1 MIATPRAPGAPAA
14 RRLRPLL
21 LIAPAA
27 VLIGVFLVLPY
38 LNIVVMSL
46 REPATNTPYG
56 RGFSAAGYAKFFA
69 DFYYAGALLQTLW
82 IGLLTTAVCAVLGF
96 PLALQIVRSSTRW
109 RALLYGVVLSPL
121 LVGIVVRS
129 YGWTILLGNNG
140 VVNRTLLDLGWVER
154 PLPLM
159 YNSFGIVIALAHVF
173 LPFMVLPIMGAL
185 QSVDPALENAARS
198 LGASPGRVFRRVL
211 LPLAL
216 PGIQS
221 GATLVFVLA
230 VSAYVTPVLIG
241 GMRVKTMAV
250 IVVETLIDQ
259 FQWPFGSALALILS
273 AAAALVV
280 VLFMRLTR
288 IRWQ

>member
-1 MIATPRAPGAPAA
+1 MTQAARPVALRPWLLAAPALA
-14 RRLRPLL
+14 
-21 LIAPAA
+21 
-27 VLIGVFLVLPY
+27 LIGLFMILPY
-38 LNIVVMSL
+38 LNIVVMSW

-56 RGFSAAGYAKFFA
+56 SGFSGASYAKFFA
-69 DFYYAGALLQTLW
+69 DTYYAGALLQTLW
-82 IGLLTTAVCAVLGF
+82 IGLLSTVVCLVLGF
-96 PLALQIVRSSTRW
+96 PVALQIVRASGRW
-109 RALLYGVVLSPL
+109 RALMYGVVLSPL

-140 VVNRTLLDLGWVER
+140 VINRLLLGANLVDA
-154 PLPLM
+154 PVPLM
-159 YNSFGIVIALAHVF
+159 YNSFGIVVALSHVF

-185 QSVDPALENAARS
+185 QSIDPALENAARS
-198 LGASPGRVFRRVL
+198 LGASPSRVFRRIV

-221 GATLVFVLA
+221 GAILVFVLA

-250 IVVETLIDQ
+250 LVVETLIDQ

-273 AAAALVV
+273 TATALTV

-288 IRWQ
+288 MRWK